1 MGPQA
6 TVNIVLGIDTN
17 EHRNN
22 QMRLEV
28 PLVSLR
34 AIGANKNGIRGSLLE
49 ETPDWYPS

>member
-22 QMRLEV
+22 QMRLG
-28 PLVSLR
+28 PFSLPKSDR
-34 AIGANKNGIRGSLLE
+34 RK
-49 ETPDWYPS
+49 